1 MLKRRCTIETKRRC
15 EMVIKAEIDEFTRQ
29 VKSNQMVN
37 ESDLS
42 MKIELLRQI
51 MQELLEPITF
61 TEKESFIAVKCAEM
75 ATMANKHMLQE

>member
-1 MLKRRCTIETKRRC
+1 
-15 EMVIKAEIDEFTRQ
+15 
-29 VKSNQMVN
+29 
-37 ESDLS
+37 
-42 MKIELLRQI
+42 